1 MVTKTQIKRLKIR
14 SWRRGIRELDLLLGK
29 FADTQLENLTEA
41 QLNKYEDFLKEDD
54 YLIYSW
60 LSNPEKVKP
69 TFKGIVTSIIHLTK
83 LDV

>member
-1 MVTKTQIKRLKIR
+1 MKIR
-14 SWRRGIRELDLLLGK
+14 SWRRGIRELDLLLGQ

-60 LSNPEKVKP
+60 LSNREKVKP
-69 TFKGIVTSIIHLTK
+69 TFKGIVNSIIQLTK